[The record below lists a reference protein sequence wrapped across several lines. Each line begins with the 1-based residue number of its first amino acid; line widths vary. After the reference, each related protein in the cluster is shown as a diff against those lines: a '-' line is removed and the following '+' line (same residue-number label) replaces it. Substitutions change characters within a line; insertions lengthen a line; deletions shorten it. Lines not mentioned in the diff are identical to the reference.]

1 MLTWPF
7 CHCLA
12 FLRSLCLVQTKPC
25 FCKHPE
31 WNISLARAS
40 DERILLAKC
49 LTGRDFLDKSIV
61 HASSL

>member
-1 MLTWPF
+1 M
-7 CHCLA
+7 A
-12 FLRSLCLVQTKPC
+12 FLSLLSFPTFSLFGTDKALFLQTS
-25 FCKHPE
+25 E